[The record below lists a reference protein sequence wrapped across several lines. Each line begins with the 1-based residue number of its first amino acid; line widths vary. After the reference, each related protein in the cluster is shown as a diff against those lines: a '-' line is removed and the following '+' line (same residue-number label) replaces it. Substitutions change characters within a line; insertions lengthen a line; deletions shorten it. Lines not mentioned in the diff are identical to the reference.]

1 MIRLVTIILALTVIT
16 LGALAA
22 QHAQTAQGESSYGLA
37 AELNTDHQQLASGG
51 AAWSETAGEVIAVGL
66 ATGCIA
72 LVASCA
78 LGLAMRAGRT
88 CRADPYSRLV
98 SVAKLPRQ
106 VLVGATLTTLTTAR
120 PSLVALSIS
129 RT

>member
-1 MIRLVTIILALTVIT
+1 MTIILALTMIT

-22 QHAQTAQGESSYGLA
+22 QHAQTAQGEASYGLA
-37 AELNTDHQQLASGG
+37 AELNVDHQQLASGG
-51 AAWSETAGEVIAVGL
+51 AAWSKPAGEVIVVGL

-78 LGLAMRAGRT
+78 LGLAMRLGRAW
-88 CRADPYSRLV
+88 RADLYSRLV
-98 SVAKLPRQ
+98 SVAKPRRE
-106 VLVGATLTTLTTAR
+106 VLVGPTLTMLTTAR